1 MAVEPQTFICYG
13 RPDKDVAQQLAAEFW
28 RHRIE
33 CYNYMLKPV
42 EDRLGSE
49 IDHRGYIYSTR
60 LFIAILSDE
69 SIPRFLVAEEI
80 AIAYQIAT
88 SLTDQ
93 MYRVCISLVEG
104 ARALPFP
111 EPNLVIRWHE
121 SPGPVVVV
129 SDLLERM
136 GPEFLERNQQAWE
149 INKKLYTEKWEEL
162 NQLYKSP
169 TD

>member
-1 MAVEPQTFICYG
+1 MAVEPQVFICYG
-13 RPDKDVAQQLAAEFW
+13 RPDKDVAQQLAGEFW

-80 AIAYQIAT
+80 AIAHQIAT
-88 SLTDQ
+88 TLTDQ
-93 MYRVCISLVEG
+93 MYRVYLSLLDKTRE
-104 ARALPFP
+104 LPFP
-111 EPNLVIRWHE
+111 KPNLVVRWHE
-121 SPGPVVVV
+121 SPGPAIIV

-136 GPEFLERNQQAWE
+136 GLQFRERNQQAWE
-149 INKKLYTEKWEEL
+149 INKNLYTGKWE
-162 NQLYKSP
+162 S
-169 TD
+169 